1 MQKERPAEQS
11 VSEQLQRAQEEER
24 LSARR
29 AELEAFLAQRD
40 RERHIDRG
48 R

>member
-1 MQKERPAEQS
+1 
-11 VSEQLQRAQEEER
+11 
-24 LSARR
+24 LSDARR
-29 AELEAFLAQRD
+29 AELDAYLQQRD